1 MMTEKEFNHT
11 ILPLAKNI
19 YSFALNMIGNPD
31 DSADIT
37 QDVMVKLWISR
48 NELKHVDSPKAWALT
63 ITRNLCLDWLKK
75 QKPTYDEQEVIRN
88 GGCARDILQQLEA
101 QETAQVVRQIIDT
114 LPDNQREVMIL
125 REIEE
130 LEYEEIAQITGLTT
144 NHIRVLLS
152 RGRAEVKEKLKAKGS
167 QR

>member
-11 ILPLAKNI
+11 ILPLAKNV

-37 QDVMVKLWISR
+37 QDVMVKLWLSR

-114 LPDNQREVMIL
+114 LPDNQREVIIL

-144 NHIRVLLS
+144 NHIRVLLA
-152 RGRAEVKEKLKAKGS
+152 RGREKVREKVKAKK
-167 QR
+167 

>member
-1 MMTEKEFNHT
+1 MTEKEFNHT
-11 ILPLAKNI
+11 ILPLAKNV
-19 YSFALNMIGNPD
+19 YSFALNMLGNPD

-37 QDVMVKLWISR
+37 QDVMIKLWLSR

-88 GGCARDILQQLEA
+88 GGCARDTLQQLEA
-101 QETAQVVRQIIDT
+101 QETAQAVHKIIDT

-130 LEYEEIAQITGLTT
+130 LEFEEIAQITGLTT

-152 RGRAEVKEKLKAKGS
+152 RGRTEVKEKLKGKK
-167 QR
+167 

>member
-1 MMTEKEFNHT
+1 MTEKEFNHT
-11 ILPLAKNI
+11 ILPLAKNV

-37 QDVMVKLWISR
+37 QDVMIKLWLSR

-101 QETAQVVRQIIDT
+101 HETVQAVRKIIDT

-130 LEYEEIAQITGLTT
+130 LEFEEIAQITGLTT

-152 RGRAEVKEKLKAKGS
+152 RGRAEVKEKLKGKK
-167 QR
+167 

>member
-1 MMTEKEFNHT
+1 MTEKEFNHT
-11 ILPLAKNI
+11 ILPLSKNV

-37 QDVMVKLWISR
+37 QDVMIKLWLSR

-88 GGCARDILQQLEA
+88 SGCARDTLQQLEA
-101 QETAQVVRQIIDT
+101 QETAQAVHKIIDT

-130 LEYEEIAQITGLTT
+130 LEFEEIAQITGLTT

-152 RGRAEVKEKLKAKGS
+152 RGRTEVKEKLKGKK
-167 QR
+167 

>member
-1 MMTEKEFNHT
+1 MTEKEFNHT
-11 ILPLAKNI
+11 ILPLAKNV
-19 YSFALNMIGNPD
+19 YSFALNMLGNPD

-37 QDVMVKLWISR
+37 QDVMIKLWLSR

-88 GGCARDILQQLEA
+88 SGCARDILLQLEA
-101 QETAQVVRQIIDT
+101 HETAQAVRKIIDT

-130 LEYEEIAQITGLTT
+130 LEFEEIAQITGLTT

-152 RGRAEVKEKLKAKGS
+152 RGRAEVKEKLKGKK
-167 QR
+167 

>member
-1 MMTEKEFNHT
+1 MTEKEFNHT
-11 ILPLAKNI
+11 ILPLSKNV

-37 QDVMVKLWISR
+37 QDVMIKLWLSR

-88 GGCARDILQQLEA
+88 SGCARDTLQQLEA
-101 QETAQVVRQIIDT
+101 QETAQAVRQIIDT

-130 LEYEEIAQITGLTT
+130 LEFEEIAQITGLTT

-152 RGRAEVKEKLKAKGS
+152 RGRTEVKEKLKGKK
-167 QR
+167 